1 MFLGN
6 TYTTFYKIIMM
17 QMYNYNTHIW
27 VNEIGVSILNKI
39 NNTHTQ
45 GLKKLLVFH
54 IIDTQIGEMWILH

>member
-17 QMYNYNTHIW
+17 QMYHIW

-54 IIDTQIGEMWILH
+54 IIDAQIGEMWILH